1 MRTWIW
7 SATHTSPRLREGTCL
22 KKKGED
28 QKRKAVS
35 INCWPYKYV
44 HTHELTDT
52 HSTYM
57 STHMNRRTR
66 TPHTWFL
73 TSQKYY
79 FVLKKTVLKYAACCF
94 KKIPYF
100 LYYLINKIS
109 NEEKQKW
116 EPESW
121 PADCDAPWFTNRDE
135 SYSPQEKQFSLDA
148 ENMQT
153 CQTGPLFHQDF
164 YFLSV

>member
-7 SATHTSPRLREGTCL
+7 SATHTSPRPREGTCL
-22 KKKGED
+22 KKERRRSKEKGS
-28 QKRKAVS
+28 QYQLLALHTCAHTWTHRHARH
-35 INCWPYKYV
+35 IHV
-44 HTHELTDT
+44 HTHEHTDT
-52 HSTYM
+52 HSTYLIFNK
-57 STHMNRRTR
+57 SKILFHFKENS
-66 TPHTWFL
+66 FEI
-73 TSQKYY
+73 
-79 FVLKKTVLKYAACCF
+79 CCLLF

-135 SYSPQEKQFSLDA
+135 SYSPQEKQFSLNA

>member
-7 SATHTSPRLREGTCL
+7 STTHTSPRLREGTCL

-28 QKRKAVS
+28 QKRKAV
-35 INCWPYKYV
+35 IHV
-44 HTHELTDT
+44 HTHEHTDM
-52 HSTYM
+52 HSTYLIFNK
-57 STHMNRRTR
+57 SKILFRFKENS
-66 TPHTWFL
+66 FEI
-73 TSQKYY
+73 
-79 FVLKKTVLKYAACCF
+79 CCLLF

-121 PADCDAPWFTNRDE
+121 PADCEAPWFTNREE
-135 SYSPQEKQFSLDA
+135 SYSLQEKQFSLNA
-148 ENMQT
+148 EKKQT